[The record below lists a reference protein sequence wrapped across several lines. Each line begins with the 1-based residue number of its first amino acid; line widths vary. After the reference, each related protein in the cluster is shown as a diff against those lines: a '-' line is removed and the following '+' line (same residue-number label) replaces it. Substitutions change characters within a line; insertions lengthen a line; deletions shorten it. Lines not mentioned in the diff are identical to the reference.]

1 MAKQPTTG
9 QKKTKDQIAKAAS
22 QKKSARKVITFY
34 NPEMDQGQGQ
44 RKNQQRSLPRPNQP
58 H

>member
-22 QKKSARKVITFY
+22 QKKSARKVTILL
-34 NPEMDQGQGQ
+34 NAEMDKG
-44 RKNQQRSLPRPNQP
+44 
-58 H
+58 